1 MELITRTVYG
11 SYLQTCS
18 LLGQPV
24 IVAASST
31 LNEKLSI
38 QSGVAFSAEQTP
50 RMRYAAIG
58 NGGHKMVM
66 GANGISRPEPV
77 QHRSTDASL
86 YNQIPFVL
94 RLADNDLTAV
104 QRQKYALRR
113 IEEHD
118 GISYIAYYL
127 KKLDYVGVV
136 PEMEYK
142 TVSNGVTTTTSFVPN
157 SSNLNPVPPD
167 LANTGVNVTT
177 GDYVASVANIPFT
190 LNVDEVND
198 VINVANIIYGD
209 TGYAIVSE
217 IALCAGVDKI
227 VNVVDSG
234 GNTFNFSEV
243 IGTQIVSFVNG
254 FFSMNFTNNGLN
266 VIFGVGTSEPNWTL
280 SNIP

>member
-1 MELITRTVYG
+1 MELVTRTVFG

-24 IVAASST
+24 IIAPNST

-38 QSGVAFSAEQTP
+38 QSGIVFSAEQLP

-66 GANGISRPEPV
+66 GSNGISRPEPV

-94 RLADNDLTAV
+94 RLVANDLSPT

-127 KKLDYVGVV
+127 KKLDYIGVV

-142 TVSNGVTTTTSFVPN
+142 TVTNGVTTSTAFIPN
-157 SSNLNPVPPD
+157 ASNLNPVPPD
-167 LANTGVNVTT
+167 LANTGVNVST
-177 GDYVASVANIPFT
+177 GDYVSSVANIPFT

-198 VINVANIIYGD
+198 IINVANIIYGD
-209 TGYAIVSE
+209 TGYAIISE
-217 IALCAGVDKI
+217 IALCSGVDKI
-227 VNVVDSG
+227 VNVIDFG
-234 GNTFNFSEV
+234 GNTFNFNEV

-266 VIFGVGTSEPNWTL
+266 VLFGVGNSDPL
-280 SNIP
+280 GILKALP